1 MRGVVSL
8 VGVALALLACSRSS
22 KETSSKESSESNSK
36 VAPLTA
42 TPSEPSQP
50 QKPEGAVIDAPTDLM
65 SLVADDSKLYWM
77 SDGFIGAKGLL
88 SVPKTGGAAEKV
100 TDRKQQGP
108 GAVWVTTQHLYFLD
122 GPEVFVVAKTG
133 GPPESFVKAEAL
145 GLAAASGDTFCFMS
159 GTAPTFVDA
168 EPGRKTLVDEG
179 TSAIW
184 CKKDGAK
191 QSVKVA
197 PGTLLSFKML
207 VSGGDVFWN
216 SSGDQAV
223 LSAPV
228 EGGKLQTVVS
238 EVRDVTALAANAKTL
253 FFVGTL
259 GSEKGVYAVDR
270 KGGAAKKLAPIT
282 VPIVTDLVADDARV
296 YYAQKGGIWGVPVAG
311 GAPPVA
317 VFEDGFSEPR
327 GLVADATDLYLA
339 AGLYIR
345 RFKKPGL

>member
-1 MRGVVSL
+1 MRGAVSL
-8 VGVALALLACSRSS
+8 VGVALALLACNQSS
-22 KETSSKESSESNSK
+22 KETKKASGSNEK

-42 TPSEPSQP
+42 VPSARPKP

-65 SLVADDSKLYWM
+65 SLVADDTKLYWV
-77 SDGFIGAKGLL
+77 SDGYVGAKGLL

-100 TDRKQQGP
+100 SDRKQQGP
-108 GAVWVTTQHLYFLD
+108 GAAWVTNQHLYFLD
-122 GPEVFVVAKTG
+122 GPEVFVVSKTG
-133 GPPESFVKAEAL
+133 GTPTSFVKAEAL
-145 GLAAASGDTFCFMS
+145 GVAAASGDTFCFMA

-179 TSAIW
+179 TSAVW

-207 VSGGDVFWN
+207 VQGSDVFWN
-216 SSGDQAV
+216 SSSDQAV

-228 EGGKLQTVVS
+228 DGGKLQTVVS

-282 VPIVTDLVADDARV
+282 VPIVTELVADDTRV
-296 YYAQKGGIWGVPVAG
+296 YYAQKGGIWGVPVSG
-311 GAPPVA
+311 EAPPAA
-317 VFEDGFSEPR
+317 VFEDGFSEPN